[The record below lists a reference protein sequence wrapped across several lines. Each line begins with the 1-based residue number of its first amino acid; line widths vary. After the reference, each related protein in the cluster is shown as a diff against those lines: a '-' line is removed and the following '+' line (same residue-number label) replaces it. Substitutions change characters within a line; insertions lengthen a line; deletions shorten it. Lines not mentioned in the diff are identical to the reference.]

1 VGKLG
6 LVLHIELLGEL
17 RITVDGERRE
27 NPTSVKARLLLARLS
42 ASRGNL
48 TREVLAEEFWGDAK
62 LRGARGSLSTELKNL
77 RHTLGPGAERL
88 VATRHQVGLPQC
100 EDLRIDIRE
109 FAAHLVAERYEDAL
123 ALWRGDFLQETS
135 GAWADAERISYRRKA
150 ARALAALAD
159 AQESA
164 GDLLGAADLARQ
176 QRALIPDELDP
187 WKRLLRILD
196 AAGDVLQAE
205 AERRALFIRYSKDG
219 GVPPTVLELLR
230 VETPRAIL
238 PREHPQPPVEIPPSK
253 PAAPDE
259 MPDEPGLTDSLG
271 SADEQRGAM
280 TVEEL
285 LDSERPVASL
295 YTGFLDLDDL
305 LGGMPEPGLTVIAG
319 RPGMGATTL
328 ALSIAANASI
338 EMGIS
343 TALFSIESSEAQLAQ
358 RFVGMRARI
367 PSAELRGGRV
377 AERRWPKVLRASQQL
392 ASAPLW
398 IDDSPQLEVKS
409 VISRIE
415 RLKNESATRL
425 VIIDS
430 IHGLTTD
437 GRPSLEPS
445 AIAAA
450 LFGLRAAARQLD
462 VSIIVTMEVSGHCEN
477 RMDKRPQ
484 LQDLPGYYEL
494 AAQRDLVLLLYR
506 DEYYDAE
513 SERVGEIDVTVVEN
527 RNGPVG
533 HVVLTFMARI
543 PVILNFCT
551 GPEAGTAGQE
561 QPPGRARLLE
571 TREPPAIGGCRLA
584 AC

>member
-1 VGKLG
+1 M
-6 LVLHIELLGEL
+6 LHIELLGEL

-27 NPTSVKARLLLARLS
+27 NPTSVNARLLLARLS

-48 TREVLAEEFWGDAK
+48 AREVLAEEFWGSG
-62 LRGARGSLSTELKNL
+62 LLSARASLSTELKNL
-77 RHTLGPGAERL
+77 RRTLGPSAGLL
-88 VATRHQVGLPQC
+88 VASRQQVGLPAG
-100 EDLRIDIRE
+100 EDLRIDVRE
-109 FAAHLVAERYEDAL
+109 FAEHLASGRYEHAL
-123 ALWRGDFLQETS
+123 ELWRGDFLQDTG
-135 GAWADAERISYRRKA
+135 GAWADAERIGYRRKA
-150 ARALAALAD
+150 ARALAALAE
-159 AQESA
+159 ARESA
-164 GDLLGAADLARQ
+164 GDLGDATDLARRQ
-176 QRALIPDELDP
+176 QELLPDDLDP
-187 WKRLLRILD
+187 SRRLLRLLD

-205 AERRALFIRYSKDG
+205 AERRALLIRYSRDG
-219 GVPPTVLELLR
+219 GVPPAILELLR
-230 VETPRAIL
+230 VETPRTTPSRGH
-238 PREHPQPPVEIPPSK
+238 PRSAVETSSNE
-253 PAAPDE
+253 PAA
-259 MPDEPGLTDSLG
+259 LG
-271 SADEQRGAM
+271 DVPAESALKDDLASTDEQRGAM

-285 LDSERPVASL
+285 LDSGSAPGPL
-295 YTGFLDLDDL
+295 YTGFMELDDF
-305 LGGMPEPGLTVIAG
+305 LGGLPEPGLTVIAG

-338 EMGIS
+338 ELGVS

-367 PSAELRGGRV
+367 PSAELRRGRV
-377 AERRWPKVLRASQQL
+377 AEQRWPKLLRASQQL

-398 IDDSPQLEVKS
+398 IDDSSQLEVKS
-409 VISRIE
+409 VLSRIE

-430 IHGLTTD
+430 IHGLTAD
-437 GRPSLEPS
+437 GRPALEPAS
-445 AIAAA
+445 IAAA

-513 SERVGEIDVTVVEN
+513 SERVGEMDVTVAEN
-527 RNGPVG
+527 RNGPAG
-533 HVVLTFMARI
+533 RVVLTFMARI

-551 GPEAGTAGQE
+551 GPEADTAGEGQAPVE
-561 QPPGRARLLE
+561 L
-571 TREPPAIGGCRLA
+571 TV
-584 AC
+584 

>member
-1 VGKLG
+1 
-6 LVLHIELLGEL
+6 VLRIELLGEL
-17 RITVDGERRE
+17 RVTVDGERRE

-48 TREVLAEEFWGDAK
+48 TREILAEEFWGDAE

-176 QRALIPDELDP
+176 QRELIPDELDP

-230 VETPRAIL
+230 VETPRATL
-238 PREHPQPPVEIPPSK
+238 PREPPQPPVEIPPSK

-259 MPDEPGLTDSLG
+259 VPDKPGLTDSLDF
-271 SADEQRGAM
+271 ADEHRGSM
-280 TVEEL
+280 TVEEI

-305 LGGMPEPGLTVIAG
+305 LGGMPEPGLIVIAG

-506 DEYYDAE
+506 DEYYEAE
-513 SERVGEIDVTVVEN
+513 SERVGEIDVIVAEN

-533 HVVLTFMARI
+533 RVVLTFMARI
-543 PVILNFCT
+543 PVILNFST
-551 GPEAGTAGQE
+551 GPDAGKTGQDAT
-561 QPPGRARLLE
+561 PVD
-571 TREPPAIGGCRLA
+571 LA
-584 AC
+584 F

>member
-1 VGKLG
+1 M
-6 LVLHIELLGEL
+6 LHIELLGEL

-48 TREVLAEEFWGDAK
+48 PRELLAEEFWGDAE

-77 RHTLGPGAERL
+77 RRTLGPSAELL
-88 VATRHQVGLPQC
+88 VATRHQVGLPRR
-100 EDLRIDIRE
+100 EDLLIDIRE
-109 FAAHLVAERYEDAL
+109 FAEHLVAERYEDAL

-159 AQESA
+159 ARESA

-205 AERRALFIRYSKDG
+205 TERRALFTRYSKDS
-219 GVPPTVLELLR
+219 GVPPAVLELLR
-230 VETPRAIL
+230 AETPPAIP
-238 PREHPQPPVEIPPSK
+238 PRVHPEPPVEIPQSE
-253 PAAPDE
+253 PANPGKL
-259 MPDEPGLTDSLG
+259 PDEPGLTDGLG
-271 SADEQRGAM
+271 SADEPRDAM
-280 TVEEL
+280 TVEKL
-285 LDSERPVASL
+285 LDSESTAPL
-295 YTGFLDLDDL
+295 YTGFLHLDDL
-305 LGGMPEPGLTVIAG
+305 LGGLPEPGLTVIAG

-338 EMGIS
+338 ELGVS

-367 PSAELRGGRV
+367 PSAELRRGRV
-377 AERRWPKVLRASQQL
+377 AEQCWPKLLRASQQL

-437 GRPSLEPS
+437 GRPSLEPT
-445 AIAAA
+445 AIASA

-513 SERVGEIDVTVVEN
+513 SERVGEMDVAVAEN
-527 RNGPVG
+527 RHGPIG

-543 PVILNFCT
+543 PVILNFCM
-551 GPEAGTAGQE
+551 GPEADTAGQG
-561 QPPGRARLLE
+561 QPPVE
-571 TREPPAIGGCRLA
+571 LA
-584 AC
+584 F

>member
-1 VGKLG
+1 M
-6 LVLHIELLGEL
+6 

-48 TREVLAEEFWGDAK
+48 PRELLAEEFWGDAE

-77 RHTLGPGAERL
+77 RRTLGPSADLL
-88 VATRHQVGLPQC
+88 VSTRHQVGLPRR
-100 EDLRIDIRE
+100 ENLLIDIRE
-109 FAAHLVAERYEDAL
+109 FAEHIAAERYEDAL
-123 ALWRGDFLQETS
+123 ALWRGNFLQETS
-135 GAWADAERISYRRKA
+135 GPWADAERIRYRRKA
-150 ARALAALAD
+150 ARALAALSD
-159 AQESA
+159 AREST

-176 QRALIPDELDP
+176 QRDLIPDELDP

-205 AERRALFIRYSKDG
+205 TERRALFTRYSKDS
-219 GVPPTVLELLR
+219 GVPPAVLQLLR
-230 VETPRAIL
+230 AETPLAIP
-238 PREHPQPPVEIPPSK
+238 PRVHPEPPVEIPQSETASPGEL
-253 PAAPDE
+253 PG
-259 MPDEPGLTDSLG
+259 EPVLTDGLG
-271 SADEQRGAM
+271 SADKLRDSM
-280 TVEEL
+280 TVEKL
-285 LDSERPVASL
+285 LDSEPTTPL

-305 LGGMPEPGLTVIAG
+305 LGGLPEPGLTVIAA

-328 ALSIAANASI
+328 ALSIAANAII
-338 EMGIS
+338 ELGIS

-358 RFVGMRARI
+358 RFVGMRTRI
-367 PSAELRGGRV
+367 PGAELRRGRV
-377 AERRWPKVLRASQQL
+377 AEQRWPKILRASQQL

-415 RLKNESATRL
+415 RLKKESATRI

-430 IHGLTTD
+430 IHGLTID
-437 GRPSLEPS
+437 GRPSLEPT
-445 AIAAA
+445 AIASA

-477 RMDKRPQ
+477 RIDKRPQ

-494 AAQRDLVLLLYR
+494 AAQRDLVLLLHR

-513 SERVGEIDVTVVEN
+513 SERVGEMDVTVAEN

-533 HVVLTFMARI
+533 RVVLTFMARI
-543 PVILNFCT
+543 PVVLNLVRDAKF
-551 GPEAGTAGQE
+551 GQ
-561 QPPGRARLLE
+561 
-571 TREPPAIGGCRLA
+571 
-584 AC
+584 